1 MSDTENSNRRETRF
15 LGQRFANRGFSA
27 TVNQQSNNNSRLND
41 SRLGNFVIYAFFFVK
56 YKFYYYLFFFFLK
69 NRSHISNEDLTINH
83 KYVLPDSSTQALR
96 LQRETD
102 FLRCI

>member
-1 MSDTENSNRRETRF
+1 
-15 LGQRFANRGFSA
+15 
-27 TVNQQSNNNSRLND
+27 
-41 SRLGNFVIYAFFFVK
+41 
-56 YKFYYYLFFFFLK
+56 LK

-102 FLRCI
+102 FLRCIYCFASRSSDPFAKYCNDCGKTLPQIPQNKLPPPELGQVSSLK